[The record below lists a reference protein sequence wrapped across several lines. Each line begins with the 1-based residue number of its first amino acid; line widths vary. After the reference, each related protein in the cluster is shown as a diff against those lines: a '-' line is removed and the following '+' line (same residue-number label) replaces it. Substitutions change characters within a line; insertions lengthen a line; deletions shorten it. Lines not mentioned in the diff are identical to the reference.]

1 MDMLIGGKHISSEDL
16 VDVENPYT
24 GEVID
29 TVPIAHRQTAQLAID
44 AANDAKESLVEMSA
58 FKISNKLLNV
68 VAKLEERREEFAQ
81 LLCQEVGKPI
91 NEALVEVDRS
101 IETLR
106 LSAEE
111 AKRIYGESVPLDA
124 GLNGKGFFAFT
135 QRLPLGVVAAI
146 TPFNYPLN
154 LTIHKIAPA
163 IACKNTV
170 IVKPPTEAPLAV
182 MKFCEL
188 LDEEFPDGVVN
199 VVTGYGSEIGDYL
212 VCSSEVDKIS
222 FTGSVT
228 TGMMISQ
235 KAGMKKVTLELGG
248 NDPVIILK
256 DADLDKA
263 VKGIINGAFLNAGQ
277 VCMGVKRL
285 IVEDCVADELGKK
298 LSGYDVSED
307 IADVLYTTGTTGRSK
322 GVMISHRTII
332 ADAEN
337 LIEGQGFTPELTFII
352 SGPLNHIGSLSKI
365 YPVIMLGGTL
375 LIIDGMRDMSIFFH
389 ALDYPAEKMATFFV
403 PANVRMLT
411 QFGAERLAS
420 YAEKIDFIECG
431 GAPLPH
437 SDMLELCNLLPN
449 TRLYNTYASTETG
462 IISTYN
468 YNDGRCL
475 SGCLGKPMKHSRI
488 FITDEGRIA
497 CQGDT
502 LMSGYIGDS
511 EMTARV
517 MRNGVIY
524 TADCGRIDECGRLHL
539 TGRADDI
546 INVGGFKVSPSEV
559 EDAAMAFDGIAD
571 CICIAA
577 QHPVLG
583 TVTKLLYVAPDGCE
597 IDLKALAS
605 FLKSKLEAYK
615 VPMFYS
621 REEKIQR
628 TYNGKLNRKY
638 YL

>member
-1 MDMLIGGKHISSEDL
+1 MDMLIGGKHISSDDL
-16 VDVENPYT
+16 IDVKNPYD

-58 FKISNKLLNV
+58 FKVSNKLLNAV
-68 VAKLEERREEFAQ
+68 QKLKERREEFAR
-81 LLCQEVGKPI
+81 LLCLEVGKPI

-182 MKFCEL
+182 IKFCEL

-212 VCSSEVDKIS
+212 VCSPEVDKIS

-277 VCMGVKRL
+277 VCMGVKRV
-285 IVEDCVADELGKK
+285 IVEDSVADEFCEK
-298 LSGYDVSED
+298 LVGATEKLQMGNPLES
-307 IADVLYTTGTTGRSK
+307 TTT
-322 GVMISHRTII
+322 
-332 ADAEN
+332 
-337 LIEGQGFTPELTFII
+337 L
-352 SGPLNHIGSLSKI
+352 
-365 YPVIMLGGTL
+365 GTL
-375 LIIDGMRDMSIFFH
+375 IS
-389 ALDYPAEKMATFFV
+389 EKAAMQVEETVNNAV
-403 PANVRMLT
+403 A
-411 QFGAERLAS
+411 
-420 YAEKIDFIECG
+420 G
-431 GAPLPH
+431 GA
-437 SDMLELCNLLPN
+437 
-449 TRLYNTYASTETG
+449 
-462 IISTYN
+462 
-468 YNDGRCL
+468 
-475 SGCLGKPMKHSRI
+475 RI
-488 FITDEGRIA
+488 
-497 CQGDT
+497 
-502 LMSGYIGDS
+502 
-511 EMTARV
+511 
-517 MRNGVIY
+517 
-524 TADCGRIDECGRLHL
+524 L
-539 TGRADDI
+539 TGGERDGAFYAATVIDDVTQDMDLVVQETFGPVAPI
-546 INVGGFKVSPSEV
+546 IRVKNLDEAIEAANATEYGLQAGVFTQNYSSAMRCANEIEAGTVFVNKQSTFRTDNMPFGGFKNSGVGKE
-559 EDAAMAFDGIAD
+559 GIKYAVD
-571 CICIAA
+571 EM
-577 QHPVLG
+577 
-583 TVTKLLYVAPDGCE
+583 TKTKLIG
-597 IDLKALAS
+597 
-605 FLKSKLEAYK
+605 
-615 VPMFYS
+615 
-621 REEKIQR
+621 
-628 TYNGKLNRKY
+628 LNLR
-638 YL
+638 